1 MASPTRHITH
11 DKSETQSL
19 KPTGPELGRAR
30 SRIPPGP
37 TSSPPASLPY
47 WPAGTC
53 SVGIIP
59 KVGSEGVL
67 ESQEHKMM
75 FGSGFSNLT
84 QRKSFWVLISR
95 EKVPDSSQQAY
106 FNLTLIEHLLC
117 VSNHE
122 NHLYTRS
129 QCPHSK
135 TEQRMKQRVVL

>member
-30 SRIPPGP
+30 SRIPPALN
-37 TSSPPASLPY
+37 SSLPASLPY

-67 ESQEHKMM
+67 ESQEHKMV
-75 FGSGFSNLT
+75 FGSGFSDLT
-84 QRKSFWVLISR
+84 QRKSLVLLSR
-95 EKVPDSSQQAY
+95 EKVSDSSQQAY
-106 FNLTLIEHLLC
+106 FKINID
-117 VSNHE
+117 
-122 NHLYTRS
+122 
-129 QCPHSK
+129 
-135 TEQRMKQRVVL
+135 